1 MGNRRC
7 RTRPYRG
14 AGFLGNIAVAAFF
27 ILFAGGCFANKVLV
41 IPGGTEVELPMLV
54 EDIGGASVIFIGES
68 HETRRH
74 HRFQLEVIDALHSG
88 GVKLAIGLEMFKAGS
103 QELLDL
109 WVAGGV
115 MTDVFIKEYYKN
127 WQVPWRQYRDILI
140 YARDH
145 KIPVVAL
152 NVSRNVI
159 LEVFSEE
166 GEEDEAGEED
176 GSARGEGPDAEGQE
190 EAARPARLAKLVEQE
205 AVYIEELK
213 LVECDVD
220 PAYEKF
226 LRDAIGEHEGME
238 IDFDR
243 FCRFQ
248 MIWDAV
254 MAMRATE
261 YLEQNPDRT
270 MVVLTGGAHAWK
282 RAIPRRLKHFSGDQG
297 LTYIVIVPEVRE
309 GVDRHNVT
317 TDDTDYLL
325 LNPWMW

>member
-1 MGNRRC
+1 MGNKRC
-7 RTRPYRG
+7 SSRPYRG
-14 AGFLGNIAVAAFF
+14 VRFLGLIPIAVFF
-27 ILFAGGCFANKVLV
+27 ILFTGGCFANKVLV
-41 IPGGTEVELPMLV
+41 IPGGTEVELPRLV
-54 EDIGGASVIFIGES
+54 EEIGGASAVFIGES
-68 HETRRH
+68 HGARRH
-74 HRFQLEVIDALHSG
+74 HRFQLDVIDALHSG

-103 QELLDL
+103 QGVLDL

-127 WQVPWRQYRDILI
+127 WRTPWRQYRDILI

-159 LEVFSEE
+159 LEVLSEE
-166 GEEDEAGEED
+166 GEED
-176 GSARGEGPDAEGQE
+176 GSAKGPDAEAE
-190 EAARPARLAKLVEQE
+190 EEGARLTEQE

-220 PAYEKF
+220 SAYEKL
-226 LRDAIGEHEGME
+226 LRDAIDEHKDME

-243 FCRFQ
+243 FCRSQ
-248 MIWDAV
+248 MIWDTV
-254 MAMRATE
+254 MAMRAAE
-261 YLEQNPDRT
+261 YLEHNPDRT

-282 RAIPRRLKHFSGDQG
+282 RAIPRKLKRFSGDRG
-297 LTYIVIVPEVRE
+297 LAYIVIVPEVRE

>member
-1 MGNRRC
+1 MR
-7 RTRPYRG
+7 
-14 AGFLGNIAVAAFF
+14 FLGFIPIAAFF
-27 ILFAGGCFANKVLV
+27 ILFTGGCFANKVLV
-41 IPGGTEVELPMLV
+41 IPGGTEVELPRLI

-68 HETRRH
+68 HKTRRH

-103 QELLDL
+103 QDILDL

-127 WQVPWRQYRDILI
+127 WHVPWSQYRDILI
-140 YARDH
+140 YARDN

-152 NVSRNVI
+152 NVSRGVI

-166 GEEDEAGEED
+166 DEEGEEDEED
-176 GSARGEGPDAEGQE
+176 GSARPEDEGAEAE
-190 EAARPARLAKLVEQE
+190 EEGARPARPAKLAEQE

-213 LVECDVD
+213 LVGCDVD
-220 PAYEKF
+220 PEYEKF
-226 LRDAIGEHEGME
+226 LRDVVGEHEGME

-243 FCRFQ
+243 FCRSQ
-248 MIWDAV
+248 MIWDTV

-270 MVVLTGGAHAWK
+270 MVVLTGGVHAWK
-282 RAIPRRLKHFSGDQG
+282 RAIPRKLKRFSKDQG